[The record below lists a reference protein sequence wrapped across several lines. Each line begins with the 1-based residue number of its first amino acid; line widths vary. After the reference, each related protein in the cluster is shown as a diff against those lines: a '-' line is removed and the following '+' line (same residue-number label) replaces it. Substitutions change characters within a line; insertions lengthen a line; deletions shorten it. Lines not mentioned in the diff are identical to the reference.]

1 MTGEPVQMT
10 PEEPVL
16 SGAEGYMPLS
26 PRRKSR
32 PVHVGDVQVGGDA
45 PVVVQTMTNT
55 DTADARS
62 TLEQTA
68 RLADE
73 GAEIVRVAV
82 PDKAAAAALP
92 DIVRGTPVPLIA
104 DIHFD
109 YRLALASIKAGV
121 HGLRLNPGNI
131 RDADKVREV
140 VRAAKER
147 GIPIRIGV
155 NEGSLPPIPP
165 LADGE
170 LPPPKPR
177 RMVDAALWE
186 IGILEEMGFEDIK
199 ISLKAFDVPTMV
211 TAYREIAKRVPYPLH
226 LGVTEAGT
234 PGAGSVRSAV
244 GIGLLLAEGIGDT
257 IRVSLAA
264 DPAEELP
271 VAWNILSSLNIRQ
284 RGATIVAC
292 PTCGRIE
299 VDLIPLANQ
308 VEAHFQKLGK
318 PITVAVM
325 GCVVNGPGESR
336 DADIG
341 LAAGKGKGAIFRKGE
356 VVRIVPEE
364 QFLSAL
370 IEEGRQVIAERFGEA
385 PPAPKADELDA
396 VIPMTVVDSA
406 ATRPGRASRR

>member
-1 MTGEPVQMT
+1 MTDEPF
-10 PEEPVL
+10 
-16 SGAEGYMPLS
+16 ALS

-55 DTADARS
+55 DTADAKA
-62 TLEQTA
+62 TIEQIA

-73 GAEIVRVAV
+73 GSEIVRIAV
-82 PDKAAAAALP
+82 PDKRAAAAVP
-92 DIVRGTPVPLIA
+92 EIVAKTPVPLIA

-109 YRLALASIKAGV
+109 HRLALEAIKGGI

-140 VRAAKER
+140 VRAAQPR
-147 GIPIRIGV
+147 GISIRIGV
-155 NEGSLPPIPP
+155 NEGSLPPIPA
-165 LADGE
+165 LKDGE
-170 LPPPKPR
+170 LPPSKVS

-186 IGILEEMGFEDIK
+186 IGVLREMGFEDIK
-199 ISLKAFDVPTMV
+199 LSMKAFDVPTMV
-211 TAYREIAKRVPYPLH
+211 SAYRAIAPKIPYPLH

-234 PGAGSVRSAV
+234 PGSGSVRSAV
-244 GIGLLLAEGIGDT
+244 GIGVLLAEGIGDT

-264 DPAEELP
+264 DPVEELP
-271 VAWNILSSLNIRQ
+271 VCWDILKSLNLRQ

-299 VDLIPLANQ
+299 VDLIPLANA
-308 VEAHFQKLGK
+308 VEETFKRIGK

-341 LAAGKGKGAIFRKGE
+341 LAAGKGRGAIFRKGE
-356 VVRIVPEE
+356 VVRVVQEE
-364 QFLSAL
+364 QFMTAL
-370 IEEGRQVIAERFGEA
+370 LEEGAKVIQEKFGETI
-385 PPAPKADELDA
+385 DISEFLDA
-396 VIPMTVVDSA
+396 A
-406 ATRPGRASRR
+406 AKRRFAG

>member
-1 MTGEPVQMT
+1 MPMTDELTQ
-10 PEEPVL
+10 L
-16 SGAEGYMPLS
+16 H

-55 DTADARS
+55 DTADAQA
-62 TLEQTA
+62 TLDQIA
-68 RLADE
+68 RLAEE

-92 DIVRGTPVPLIA
+92 EIVRGTPVPLLA

-109 YRLALASIKAGV
+109 YRLALASIKAGI
-121 HGLRLNPGNI
+121 HGSRLNPANL

-140 VRAAKER
+140 VRAAGER

-155 NEGSLPPIPP
+155 NEGSLPPLPP

-170 LPPPKPR
+170 MPPPKPR

-234 PGAGSVRSAV
+234 PGAGSV
-244 GIGLLLAEGIGDT
+244 
-257 IRVSLAA
+257 
-264 DPAEELP
+264 P
-271 VAWNILSSLNIRQ
+271 
-284 RGATIVAC
+284 
-292 PTCGRIE
+292 
-299 VDLIPLANQ
+299 
-308 VEAHFQKLGK
+308 
-318 PITVAVM
+318 
-325 GCVVNGPGESR
+325 
-336 DADIG
+336 
-341 LAAGKGKGAIFRKGE
+341 
-356 VVRIVPEE
+356 
-364 QFLSAL
+364 
-370 IEEGRQVIAERFGEA
+370 
-385 PPAPKADELDA
+385 
-396 VIPMTVVDSA
+396 SA
-406 ATRPGRASRR
+406 A

>member
-1 MTGEPVQMT
+1 MTDEPV
-10 PEEPVL
+10 
-16 SGAEGYMPLS
+16 PLN
-26 PRRKSR
+26 PRRMSR

-45 PVVVQTMTNT
+45 PIVVQTMTNT

-62 TLEQTA
+62 TIEQIA

-73 GAEIVRVAV
+73 GAEIVRIAV
-82 PDKAAAAALP
+82 PDKAAAAAVP
-92 DIVRGTPVPLIA
+92 EIVGKTAVPLIA

-109 YRLALASIKAGV
+109 HRLALEAIKGGI

-140 VRAAKER
+140 VKAAQSR
-147 GIPIRIGV
+147 TISIRIGV
-155 NEGSLPPIPP
+155 NEGSLPPIPA

-170 LPPPKPR
+170 LPPDKVT

-186 IGILEEMGFEDIK
+186 IGVLEEMGFEDIK
-199 ISLKAFDVPTMV
+199 LSMKAFDVPTMV
-211 TAYREIAKRVPYPLH
+211 SAYRAIAPRIPYPLH

-234 PGAGSVRSAV
+234 PGAGTVRSSI
-244 GIGLLLAEGIGDT
+244 GIGILLAEGIGDT

-271 VAWNILSSLNIRQ
+271 VCWDILKSLNLRF

-299 VDLIPLANQ
+299 VDLIPLANK
-308 VEAHFQKLGK
+308 VEETFQAIGK

-341 LAAGKGKGAIFRKGE
+341 LAAGKGRGAIFRKGE
-356 VVRIVPEE
+356 VVRTVRED
-364 QFLSAL
+364 QFLTAL
-370 IEEGRQVIAERFGEA
+370 LEEGAKVIEERYGETIDIAAVAGISPATNGDSNDDLISLTPIEA
-385 PPAPKADELDA
+385 STSL
-396 VIPMTVVDSA
+396 
-406 ATRPGRASRR
+406 PGRAARRG

>member
-1 MTGEPVQMT
+1 MTV
-10 PEEPVL
+10 EEHV
-16 SGAEGYMPLS
+16 PLS

-55 DTADARS
+55 DTADAQS
-62 TLEQTA
+62 TLNQIA
-68 RLADE
+68 QLADN
-73 GAEIVRVAV
+73 GAEIVRLAV

-92 DIVRGTPVPLIA
+92 EIVRRTTAPLIA

-109 YRLALASIKAGV
+109 YRLALASIKAGI

-131 RDADKVREV
+131 RNADKVREV
-140 VRAAKER
+140 VRAAQER
-147 GIPIRIGV
+147 HIPIRIGV
-155 NEGSLPPIPP
+155 NEGSLPPIPT
-165 LADGE
+165 LAEDE
-170 LPPPKPR
+170 LPPSKPR

-186 IGILEEMGFEDIK
+186 ISILEEMDFEDIK

-211 TAYREIAKRVPYPLH
+211 TAYREITQRVPYPLH

-234 PGAGSVRSAV
+234 LGAGSVRSAV

-308 VEAHFQKLGK
+308 IEAHFQKLGK

-356 VVRIVPEE
+356 VVRIVTED
-364 QFLSAL
+364 QFLPAL
-370 IEEGRQVIAERFGEA
+370 IEEGQRVIAEKFPDESA
-385 PPAPKADELDA
+385 PPPPADDLDA
-396 VIPMTVVDSA
+396 IIPMTAVKQGS
-406 ATRPGRASRR
+406 RPGRVARR

>member
-1 MTGEPVQMT
+1 MNTREPA
-10 PEEPVL
+10 L
-16 SGAEGYMPLS
+16 SEAEGHLPLS
-26 PRRKSR
+26 HRRKSR

-55 DTADARS
+55 DTADAES
-62 TLEQTA
+62 TLSQIA
-68 RLADE
+68 DLADK
-73 GAEIVRVAV
+73 GAEIVRLAV

-92 DIVRGTPVPLIA
+92 EIVRHTPLPLIA

-109 YRLALASIKAGV
+109 YRLALASIEADV

-131 RDADKVREV
+131 RDAEKVRQV

-147 GIPIRIGV
+147 GISIRVGV
-155 NEGSLPPIPP
+155 NEGSLPPLPT
-165 LADGE
+165 LAEGE
-170 LPPPKPR
+170 LPPPKAQ

-186 IGILEEMGFEDIK
+186 IGILEELGFEDIK

-211 TAYREIAKRVPYPLH
+211 TAYRRIAERVPYSLH
-226 LGVTEAGT
+226 LGVTEAGL
-234 PGAGSVRSAV
+234 PGAGTVRSAV

-336 DADIG
+336 DADVG

-356 VVRIVPEE
+356 VVRIVTEE

-370 IEEGRQVIAERFGEA
+370 LEEGQRVIAEKFGGTPS
-385 PPAPKADELDA
+385 PPGDDLDA
-396 VIPMTVVDSA
+396 IIPMTEIESG
-406 ATRPGRASRR
+406 TRPGRAARR